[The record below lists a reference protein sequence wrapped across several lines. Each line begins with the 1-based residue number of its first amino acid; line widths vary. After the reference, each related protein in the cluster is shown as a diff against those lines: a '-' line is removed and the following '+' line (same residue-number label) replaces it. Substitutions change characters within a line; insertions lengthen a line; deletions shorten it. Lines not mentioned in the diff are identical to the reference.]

1 MVDPDALRRALE
13 VMRMRATDL
22 VNRARRNRCMAEHGA
37 AATEFVLVL
46 PTVLVAVF
54 GIILAG
60 IAAFNSL
67 LAATTVPLDARDW
80 AVTGALGN
88 RTQTY
93 LGVVPSVQIDPDCD
107 RAAHVSLASSQ
118 SWNMGALLGVWT
130 TGLRSGTTVYRM
142 VFDPTNPTSACQ

>member
-1 MVDPDALRRALE
+1 MPRRGLGS
-13 VMRMRATDL
+13 RD
-22 VNRARRNRCMAEHGA
+22 RRNRHLAERGA

-80 AVTGALGN
+80 AVTGELGN

-93 LGVVPSVQIDPDCD
+93 LGVAPSVQIDPDCN
-107 RAAHVSLASSQ
+107 RAAHVSLSSSH
-118 SWNMGALLGVWT
+118 SWDMGILLGVWT

-142 VFDPTNPTSACQ
+142 VFDPTNPTSECQ